1 MNKSFYTALLL
12 SSLGVGILSA
22 DTLSI
27 TPGTEKTTVAPGD
40 QITFTL
46 NTDLPADSAA
56 IKVTDQKGAPAYYN
70 QESTIALKRSADG
83 RTFTAA
89 TVLKNIFYRF
99 GSPRQ
104 GSLRFV
110 PSITRNGKTIEGAA
124 VPNPWR
130 FEKLPDL
137 QAAGAIRSADGKFGG
152 AAHFPGSQATMKGF
166 KKFDPQCG
174 TIEGWIYL
182 PPLNPQ
188 SAVCAMFIQSGD
200 TSPWSYQA
208 IRVTP
213 GRALQYLVYRSK
225 GKPTVGAVS
234 SKPIHKDGWVY
245 FCATYD
251 TKAGK
256 MKFHVDGQ
264 LAGEK
269 DFTDPAGSTSAS
281 IELGGRIH
289 NQGGSYQIIESANIL
304 LDEIR
309 ISNTVRDGAQ
319 VPSAPFSAD
328 ANTLTLYHFDDPSL
342 FTDAVK

>member
-1 MNKSFYTALLL
+1 MKH
-12 SSLGVGILSA
+12 
-22 DTLSI
+22 
-27 TPGTEKTTVAPGD
+27 
-40 QITFTL
+40 
-46 NTDLPADSAA
+46 
-56 IKVTDQKGAPAYYN
+56 
-70 QESTIALKRSADG
+70 SADG

-269 DFTDPAGSTSAS
+269 DFTDPAGGTSAS

-289 NQGGSYQIIESANIL
+289 NQGGSYKIIESANIL

-328 ANTLTLYHFDDPSL
+328 ANTLTLYHFDAPSL